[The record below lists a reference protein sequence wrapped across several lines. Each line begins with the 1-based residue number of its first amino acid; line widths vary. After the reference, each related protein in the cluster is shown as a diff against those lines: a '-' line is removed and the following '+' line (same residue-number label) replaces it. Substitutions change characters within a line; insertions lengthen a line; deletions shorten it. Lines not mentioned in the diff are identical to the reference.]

1 VFCNHSALSL
11 FAFLVP
17 WATMRPHRVSIFWA
31 GIILMLAGTG
41 LRRHC
46 FRMLGSSFTGAV
58 IVRPNQSVV
67 ERGAY
72 RWVRHPSYTAGLLI
86 FLGAG
91 LALTNWLSVLT
102 IVIFTVAVY
111 GYRVKV
117 EERELVATL
126 GEPYLAYMRRTK
138 RFVPFVV

>member
-1 VFCNHSALSL
+1 
-11 FAFLVP
+11 
-17 WATMRPHRVSIFWA
+17 
-31 GIILMLAGTG
+31 
-41 LRRHC
+41 
-46 FRMLGSSFTGAV
+46 
-58 IVRPNQSVV
+58 
-67 ERGAY
+67 
-72 RWVRHPSYTAGLLI
+72 LI

-91 LALTNWLSVLT
+91 WRSTNWLSVLT

-111 GYRVKV
+111 GYRIKV